1 MRTYTPRPEQER
13 ETKAKTL
20 VRIDDGRTIGFETIE
35 HDGVLWIATTWEK
48 TPYPNMWRPVRLV
61 RLDPAR
67 LRDMGRYPND
77 VSLHL
82 YSLDAVIPKAALF
95 DPTPSAPDPRFDVLE
110 GLQLLV
116 HRKGDLNQP

>member
-13 ETKAKTL
+13 ERQAKTL
-20 VRIDDGRTIGFETIE
+20 VPIDDGRMIGFETIK
-35 HDGVLWIATTWEK
+35 HDGALWIATPWEK
-48 TPYPNMWRPVRLV
+48 TPYPNMWRPVRLI

-77 VSLHL
+77 PSLHL
-82 YSLDAVIPKAALF
+82 YSLDDVIPKAVLF
-95 DPTPSAPDPRFDVLE
+95 DPIPSASNPRFDVLE

-116 HRKGDLNQP
+116 HRKGDLD